1 MVSAVT
7 TFSFIPLSVFHHSQR
22 PFRHSPTSVT
32 SFLTSALWSIQSL
45 QYFLIHSIVSVS
57 SPSALRWVL
66 SPPIHHL
73 FFFLSLSIHSS
84 AWPAHVS
91 VICLSPRGRQ
101 LCTTV
106 RRVSL
111 VVWTFRTKQSTR
123 PWGVGRVLLT
133 PRLPSCNQVP
143 PKSQSPLPT
152 QSRLIG
158 GSLQTLSFS
167 PCWRLHG
174 FPFTGSRLQT
184 LAQALGFVTTALAA
198 LTKT

>member
-1 MVSAVT
+1 MVNTITAVLSHSFHCQCFITVSA
-7 TFSFIPLSVFHHSQR
+7 PLGS
-22 PFRHSPTSVT
+22 
-32 SFLTSALWSIQSL
+32 
-45 QYFLIHSIVSVS
+45 
-57 SPSALRWVL
+57 L
-66 SPPIHHL
+66 SPPIRHL
-73 FFFLSLSIHSS
+73 SLSLSLSLSIHSS

-123 PWGVGRVLLT
+123 PRGVGRVLLT

-184 LAQALGFVTTALAA
+184 LAQALGFVTTDLAA